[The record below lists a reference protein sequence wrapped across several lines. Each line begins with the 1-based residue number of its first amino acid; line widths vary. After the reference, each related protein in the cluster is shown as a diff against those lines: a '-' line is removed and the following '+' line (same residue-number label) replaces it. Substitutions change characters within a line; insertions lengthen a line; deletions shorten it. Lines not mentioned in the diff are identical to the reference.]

1 MASNIPDE
9 EKPPTIEEQYGT
21 SVGASNLR
29 VMAER
34 RTPADMVIAAGMN
47 KHRLGMQLRRLATEW
62 DAVGKPPR
70 PDARNIEAM
79 AAKYK
84 RIPDTGLVLV
94 ESVDR
99 DGNPVEERLLPL
111 VAAQREAERWYAH
124 DLGLLF
130 QRLKTLPETREAL
143 VFEFKKRAENGWHT
157 PYRYPWNR
165 VDEVRHVVAAVLQ
178 WWLAPICQTCHG
190 VKKRVIAGTGRTGS
204 KDCSAC
210 RGTGERSVPHS
221 YIGRQ
226 VIKYMNDC
234 QWNAVD
240 KLREKFQR
248 PRAKPDVE
256 TTHETAE
263 KV

>member
-21 SVGASNLR
+21 AVGASNLR
-29 VMAER
+29 VLGER

-47 KHRLGMQLRRLATEW
+47 SHRLGMQLRRLATEW

-70 PDARNIEAM
+70 PNERNIESM
-79 AAKYK
+79 AAAFP
-84 RIPDTGLVLV
+84 RIKGTGLVLF

-99 DGNPVEERLLPL
+99 DGKKVQEQLPPL
-111 VAAQREAERWYAH
+111 VAAQRQSEQWYSH
-124 DLGLLF
+124 ELGLLF
-130 QRLKTLPETREAL
+130 QRLKTLPETRAAL
-143 VFEFKKRAENGWHT
+143 VFHFQRRAEKGWHT
-157 PYRYPWNR
+157 PLRYPWPH
-165 VDEVRHVVAAVLQ
+165 VDDVPHVVAAVLQ
-178 WWLAPICQTCHG
+178 WWLSPLCTVCMG

-210 RGTGERSVPHS
+210 RGSGQRSVPHS
-221 YIGRQ
+221 YLGRQ
-226 VIKYMNDC
+226 VIKYMNEC
-234 QWNAVD
+234 QWAAVD

-248 PRAKPDVE
+248 PRQPAPEV
-256 TTHETAE
+256 THDDAE